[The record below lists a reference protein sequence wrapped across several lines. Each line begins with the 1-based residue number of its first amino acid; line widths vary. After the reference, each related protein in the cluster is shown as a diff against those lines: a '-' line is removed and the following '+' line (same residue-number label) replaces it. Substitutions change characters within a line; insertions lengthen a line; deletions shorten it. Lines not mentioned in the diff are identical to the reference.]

1 MEFNI
6 YPESSFWRSARLKRL
21 TRFIRITTW
30 VMMIFSTTW
39 LFLTIREGIYLLSMA
54 TIINLGM
61 GILILFQLSRKRLNL
76 ARMLL
81 VITAG
86 LYYVLATA
94 FASGYGSNHGTAHYG
109 FIVLS
114 VVSYFILYDRK
125 PWRDV
130 FPALYLVLF
139 FLYHFG
145 YAPFYPLITL
155 PAERLFWISRF
166 DILTTIVL
174 IYFTTRQF
182 VAEITSSEEALAATA
197 DKLEGLLESMLPK
210 NIADRLRKE
219 GKTFADEFHE
229 CSVLFADIVGF
240 TSWSA
245 GHTPNQVVEELNN
258 IFSRFD
264 DAVSQAGLTKIK
276 TIGDSYMVAAGI
288 PDSRTDHAI
297 VLTRLALSLQK
308 IAGECTHFK
317 FRIGINSGSAV
328 AGIIGKKIF
337 LYDLWGD
344 TVNTAS
350 RLEQYGEAGR
360 INVGKN
366 TYELIKNHF
375 ICTLRGSV
383 SSADSGSI
391 PMYFVEGE
399 KK

>member
-6 YPESSFWRSARLKRL
+6 YQESSFGRTARLRRL
-21 TRFIRITTW
+21 NRFVRITTW
-30 VMMIFSTTW
+30 VMIILSAAWM
-39 LFLTIREGIYLLSMA
+39 LLTIREGIYLLTVA
-54 TIINLGM
+54 TAVNLGM
-61 GILILFQLSRKRLNL
+61 GALILYQLGRHRLKL

-81 VITAG
+81 VVTAG
-86 LYYVLATA
+86 LYYVIATA
-94 FASGYGSNHGTAHYG
+94 FASGYGTNFGTAHYG

-114 VVSYFILYDRK
+114 VVSYFILYDQK

-130 FPALYLVLF
+130 FPALYLSLF

-145 YAPFYPLITL
+145 YAPFYPLMAL
-155 PAERLFWISRF
+155 PAERLYWVSRF
-166 DILTTIVL
+166 DILTTAVL

-182 VAEITSSEEALAATA
+182 VDEITRSEEALAATA
-197 DKLEGLLESMLPK
+197 DKLEGLVESMLPK
-210 NIADRLRKE
+210 NIADRLRRE

-245 GHTPNQVVEELNN
+245 GHTPNEVVEHLNA

-288 PDSRTDHAI
+288 PDFREDHAI
-297 VLTRLALSLQK
+297 VLTRLALTLQK
-308 IAGECTHFK
+308 IARENTHFK

-350 RLEQYGEAGR
+350 RLEQFGEAGR
-360 INVGKN
+360 INVGRN
-366 TYELIKNHF
+366 TYELIKNRFH
-375 ICTLRGSV
+375 CTSRGMF
-383 SSADSGSI
+383 SSKDSGET

-399 KK
+399 MV